1 MSDGFPDIPPG
12 GCVNW
17 TAFDVPTIWAM
28 LAYEDGTLSVEQANA
43 WNRTYDLL
51 ASHAKNLQALR
62 DGLAERWPPERSEA
76 SAVFLEYLDELIG
89 AVNPTSYASSSNA
102 VVLSD
107 LIDTLAAAKGE
118 LAPLH
123 QQWQAGTGDPKLQA
137 ELNARAAKI
146 MASTDVAVYQHGQ
159 RFVVPPEYEPPL
171 GTVESTSPFSAGDT
185 TVRPLRT
192 MPTEGQPTALPSA
205 ARFAP
210 GSPDSRDGGPAL
222 SWTANQP
229 TPIGGPAEREPS
241 PPVFADTPAGRV
253 LSPGGVIGN
262 LGGRPISSTPEADVI
277 GDPRSNGGLKAPLG
291 SRESAAINSQAT
303 EAEPTRNA
311 HLNKSTQPGPKAAE
325 SRESWGGVGGMLG
338 GGRAATRRNWTEGGD
353 RYVDWPVSRG
363 VVPVLLPPPD
373 PQTHDPGPGVI
384 GIDR

>member
-159 RFVVPPEYEPPL
+159 RFVVPPEYEPPAEAFYAASPITDGRADPSTTPTKAIGASSRQTTPSQL
-171 GTVESTSPFSAGDT
+171 RGIGSHPQMGGDVSLAGGGAPAKTASPATSGAPRPPTFISTPSGRAMAPGGIIGTDPARASYYRATPVEGTRQGGGARGT
-185 TVRPLRT
+185 T
-192 MPTEGQPTALPSA
+192 SA
-205 ARFAP
+205 ADSSEIDSSRSRASTRGGSYPATSSELSSDESRGAP
-210 GSPDSRDGGPAL
+210 GLVGG
-222 SWTANQP
+222 
-229 TPIGGPAEREPS
+229 I
-241 PPVFADTPAGRV
+241 
-253 LSPGGVIGN
+253 
-262 LGGRPISSTPEADVI
+262 GGRPRRREPI
-277 GDPRSNGGLKAPLG
+277 GDAGEAYFVWTSRKGVPAVLQAPEESN
-291 SRESAAINSQAT
+291 
-303 EAEPTRNA
+303 
-311 HLNKSTQPGPKAAE
+311 H
-325 SRESWGGVGGMLG
+325 
-338 GGRAATRRNWTEGGD
+338 
-353 RYVDWPVSRG
+353 
-363 VVPVLLPPPD
+363 
-373 PQTHDPGPGVI
+373 HDPGPGVF